1 MLRAS
6 FVLLT
11 LTGLTA
17 CMVKPVEQKAPA
29 KPRTQVLQKATQ
41 KGLAQD
47 YLCKDN
53 KTVRVVRHTT
63 KNKKK
68 LNSIS
73 VTFNNVTHRLTPT
86 IAESGRNYSNIHWLW
101 LERKEFSILKS
112 RVGEILAE
120 QCAAQ

>member
-11 LTGLTA
+11 LMGLTA
-17 CMVKPVEQKAPA
+17 CMVKSVEQKAPA
-29 KPRTQVLQKATQ
+29 KPLTQVLQKATQ
-41 KGLAQD
+41 KGSAQA

-101 LERKEFSILKS
+101 LERKEFSLLKS
-112 RVGEILAE
+112 SVGEILAE
-120 QCAAQ
+120 QCVAQ